1 MKKILAILVLISC
14 TSLMAIDIAPITK
27 KCAACHGL
35 KGEKKALNKSKII
48 NTMTK
53 EDFIIATKG
62 YKDGSYGGP
71 MKNLMKPQ
79 VMPLNDEQIKALAD
93 FYIK

>member
-1 MKKILAILVLISC
+1 MKKILTILVLISC
-14 TSLMAIDIAPITK
+14 TSLMAIDITPIAK
-27 KCAACHGL
+27 KCAACHGQ

-48 NTMTK
+48 NQMTK
-53 EDFIIATKG
+53 EDFIAATKG

-71 MKNLMKPQ
+71 MKTVMKPQ
-79 VMPLNDEQIKALAD
+79 VMTLSDEQIKALAD